1 MTDKLSGKFNQSG
14 SGASKRGPS
23 VRVRVS
29 IEEQAIIRD
38 GAERAGLSVSGYIRN
53 AVLDAPTTRAIRQP
67 RVNRKL
73 AAQLLGQLGIVRQAF
88 EDAAL
93 ELDITEGQKQY
104 DATCRDFAELR
115 TLWFEVF
122 GREP

>member
-1 MTDKLSGKFNQSG
+1 MTDKLKPEFNRSG
-14 SGASKRGPS
+14 SETRKRGPS

-38 GAERAGLSVSGYIRN
+38 GAERAGLSVSGYMRN

-93 ELDITEGQKQY
+93 ELDITEGHKQF